1 MKAMKAISDAD
12 FALLAV
18 ALPVLVAAFPRSAP
32 PRQANLARRAALLA
46 KKLARQRKKP
56 ANS

>member
-1 MKAMKAISDAD
+1 MKAISDAD
-12 FALLAV
+12 FALLAE
-18 ALPVLVAAFPRSAP
+18 ALPVLVAAFPRRAAP